1 MGSTLSRVRSVI
13 RLLLEMKADFEAVEA
28 RLKRSPGIPTSAPP
42 NSATTEPF
50 WMVPPAAVAD
60 YQTEAWPEQVDVV
73 VIGSGITGTSV
84 ARALLDEH
92 KAGLKVLM
100 LEARAACS
108 GATGRYALPTLLV
121 AEAGIIAGWV

>member
-28 RLKRSPGIPTSAPP
+28 RLKRSPGIPTASP

-108 GATGRYALPTLLV
+108 GATGRYALPTL
-121 AEAGIIAGWV
+121 